1 LSQEILDSAAPEQQV
16 NPDAVFLLSELPL
29 EVRLV
34 QGNERGSLAPNVAE
48 GRCLPDNSKGHQHT
62 CMLLQI
68 LSSIAGFLGSP
79 QDLFSCIL
87 TSQQL
92 RAAVHSS
99 RMSFELKGRPRQL
112 LSFPSQTR
120 QLDDLV
126 QSLTHY
132 MPGVAPGA
140 RSLITQLYILI
151 ACCCRHTAA

>member
-1 LSQEILDSAAPEQQV
+1 
-16 NPDAVFLLSELPL
+16 VF
-29 EVRLV
+29 V
-34 QGNERGSLAPNVAE
+34 
-48 GRCLPDNSKGHQHT
+48 
-62 CMLLQI
+62 QI

-92 RAAVHSS
+92 RVAVRSG
-99 RMSFELKGRPRQL
+99 RMSFELKGRPQQL

-132 MPGVAPGA
+132 MPGMHHGVYLAFGA
-140 RSLITQLYILI
+140 AAFLIPS
-151 ACCCRHTAA
+151 ACCC